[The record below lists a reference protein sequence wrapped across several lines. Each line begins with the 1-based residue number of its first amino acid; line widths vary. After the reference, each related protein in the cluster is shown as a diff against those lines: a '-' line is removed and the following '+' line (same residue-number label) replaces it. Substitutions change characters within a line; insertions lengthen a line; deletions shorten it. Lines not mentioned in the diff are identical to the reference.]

1 MEAGN
6 RDPIGVYSLTMTP
19 GTRASEDSKSSGA
32 DVHPSPSAADG
43 RRGRALVIAG
53 RILLLLV
60 AAQALVAAFA
70 LARARDRDR
79 DRAEQTSTERYVCPM
94 HPEVVSRVP
103 GECPICRMALER
115 VAAAEKGPPPDAQNG
130 LVDVAKRRV
139 VTQLVRAPAWLAAD
153 GAVTAVLHKDDLV
166 GLAPGE
172 HALFFG
178 TATPGAGIPVHLSS
192 DHPSPWDASTVQVP
206 FRIDRTAPS
215 KKEDTGWLEL
225 APRPRELLV
234 VPSSAVLYSGAGA
247 YVLAAPPGGH
257 AFTRRPV
264 DIGRIL
270 DSGYAAGLSGDHFGA
285 IVVLSG
291 LQEGEQV
298 VVGDAFFLDAERR
311 LQAAQGN
318 PAEVVQ

>member
-1 MEAGN
+1 
-6 RDPIGVYSLTMTP
+6 MTP
-19 GTRASEDSKSSGA
+19 STKASEASKSSVA
-32 DVHPSPSAADG
+32 DVHLPPSAADG
-43 RRGRALVIAG
+43 PRGRALIIAG

-60 AAQALVAAFA
+60 AALALVAAFA
-70 LARARDRDR
+70 LAHARDRDR
-79 DRAEQTSTERYVCPM
+79 ARAEQISTERYVCPM

-115 VAAAEKGPPPDAQNG
+115 VGAAEKGPSAAAQNG
-130 LVDVAKRRV
+130 VVDLAKRRV

-172 HALFFG
+172 HALFLG
-178 TATPGAGIPVHLSS
+178 AATPGAGTPVRLSS
-192 DHPSPWDASTVQVP
+192 DPPSPWDASTVQVH
-206 FRIDRTAPS
+206 FQIDRMAPIT
-215 KKEDTGWLEL
+215 KEDIGWLEL

-234 VPSSAVLYSGAGA
+234 VPSSAVLYSGVGA

-257 AFTRRPV
+257 TFTRRPV
-264 DIGRIL
+264 EIGRIL

-285 IVVLSG
+285 VVVLSG

-298 VVGDAFFLDAERR
+298 VVGDTFFLDAERR
-311 LQAAQGN
+311 LQAALGN
-318 PAEVVQ
+318 PAEVMQ

>member
-1 MEAGN
+1 VHLL
-6 RDPIGVYSLTMTP
+6 P
-19 GTRASEDSKSSGA
+19 SS
-32 DVHPSPSAADG
+32 ADG
-43 RRGRALVIAG
+43 RRGPALVLAG
-53 RILLLLV
+53 RLLLLLV
-60 AAQALVAAFA
+60 AALALVSAFE
-70 LARARDRDR
+70 LARARDLDR
-79 DRAEQTSTERYVCPM
+79 ARAEQSSTERYLCPM

-115 VAAAEKGPPPDAQNG
+115 ADAAGKGPPAAARTG
-130 LVDVAKRRV
+130 VVDVAKRRV
-139 VTQLVRAPAWLAAD
+139 VTQLVRAPAWLAKG
-153 GAVTAVLHKDDLV
+153 GAVTALLHKDDLV

-178 TATPGAGIPVHLSS
+178 TATPGAGTPVHLSS
-192 DHPSPWDASTVQVP
+192 DHPRPWDASTVQVH
-206 FRIDRTAPS
+206 FQIDRMAPVT
-215 KKEDTGWLEL
+215 KEETGWLEL

-234 VPSSAVLYSGAGA
+234 VQSSAVLYSGAGA
-247 YVLAAPPGGH
+247 YVLAAPPGSH
-257 AFTRRPV
+257 TFTRRPV

-291 LQEGEQV
+291 LEEGERV
-298 VVGDAFFLDAERR
+298 VVGDTFFLDAERR

>member
-1 MEAGN
+1 MH
-6 RDPIGVYSLTMTP
+6 LL
-19 GTRASEDSKSSGA
+19 
-32 DVHPSPSAADG
+32 PSAADG
-43 RRGRALVIAG
+43 RRARALVIAG
-53 RILLLLV
+53 RLLLLLV
-60 AAQALVAAFA
+60 AALALVSAFA

-79 DRAEQTSTERYVCPM
+79 ARAEQSSTERYVCPM
-94 HPEVVSRVP
+94 HPEVVSRVS

-115 VAAAEKGPPPDAQNG
+115 VGAAEKSPPAAAQNG
-130 LVDVAKRRV
+130 IVDVAKRRV
-139 VTQLVRAPAWLAAD
+139 VTQLVRAPAWLAKG

-178 TATPGAGIPVHLSS
+178 TATPGAGTAVHLSP
-192 DHPSPWDASTVQVP
+192 DHPSPWDAATVQVH
-206 FRIDRTAPS
+206 FQIDRMVPAT
-215 KKEDTGWLEL
+215 KEDTGWLEL

-257 AFTRRPV
+257 TFTRRSV

-291 LQEGEQV
+291 LEEGEQV
-298 VVGDAFFLDAERR
+298 VVGDTFFLDAERR

-318 PAEVVQ
+318 PAEVVH